1 MKIQSLVIKNF
12 KSIRELSITDID
24 NAFIFVGKNNSGK
37 SSILDAIRAALGDY
51 QISERDFNMPEN
63 NIVIGMTLHFEE
75 EDLQMFHTRGIV
87 SKMKKYDMWLKEFS
101 QKLPG
106 FNGSELSFEYIYN
119 RDGKGKYKDVANKD
133 NPEIKNVLPKLYF
146 IDHTRKRDDLQE
158 NILKLQGSNPISDYK
173 ADYCIF
179 DRARKCNQCFNCIG
193 AIAKKAVNE
202 LTVMETTR
210 LLQYKLFD
218 NNLNIFANK
227 LNKNFK
233 KNGGQSQEIRYE
245 MKFDVEELFKINT
258 VVKNTNRG
266 TQGDIKQL
274 SEGFRSI
281 YVLSL
286 LETYTEEKNVIPYII
301 MIEDPEIYL
310 HPQLQKVA
318 SEILYKL
325 SKKNQVIFSTHSPNM
340 IFNFTSKQI
349 NQVVV
354 DKQYNTVIRKKTN
367 IDEILDD
374 LGYNANDLMNV
385 NFVFIVEGTQD
396 RSRLPLL
403 LNKYYSEVYDD
414 DGDLQRISIIQTNS
428 CTNIKTYANLK
439 YINKLYL
446 KEQFLMIRDS
456 DGKDREELARQ
467 LCRYYDVREKHDVGN
482 LPNVTRKNVLIL
494 KYYSFEN
501 YFLEPSVM
509 AKIGIIDNEEEFYD
523 ILYSKYKKQ
532 LYKITSVKNMER
544 KLGIRIDSK
553 QELKDNIENIKIYV
567 RGHNLYDIFY
577 GRYKG
582 QKEKEILMKYIDNA
596 PREVF
601 ADILEAIDAFVYFHS
616 RRK

>member
-354 DKQYNTVIRKKTN
+354 DKQYNTVIRKETN

-509 AKIGIIDNEEEFYD
+509 AKIGIINNEEEFYD

>member
-12 KSIRELSITDID
+12 KSIKELSITDID

-467 LCRYYDVREKHDVGN
+467 LCRYYDIREKHDVGN

>member
-12 KSIRELSITDID
+12 KSIKELSITDID

-193 AIAKKAVNE
+193 AIAKKTVNE

-354 DKQYNTVIRKKTN
+354 DKQYNTVIRKETN

-467 LCRYYDVREKHDVGN
+467 LCCYYDVREKHDVGN

>member
-286 LETYTEEKNVIPYII
+286 LETYKNVIPYII
-301 MIEDPEIYL
+301 MIENPEIYL

-532 LYKITSVKNMER
+532 LYKITSVKNMGR

>member
-12 KSIRELSITDID
+12 KSIKELSITDID

-354 DKQYNTVIRKKTN
+354 DKQYNTVIRKETN

-509 AKIGIIDNEEEFYD
+509 AKIGIINNEEEFYD